1 MPVETIKLKTGEER
15 DYFRLPHPKTGSQLA
30 ALPYRPADAIVPG
43 LLFRQH
49 VTLLSGQPKAGKSTF
64 VRDVL
69 RRSLAA
75 VGSSLGLGKSYLSDR
90 LTQAAR
96 ILILSEENVTT
107 WVSYAHDLRDRLG
120 PGPLDEIEILC
131 RDDGG
136 IIPAD
141 AGEVVL
147 WAEAVADHALVRKF
161 DIVVIDPV
169 SRFGGI
175 QDENSSTDV
184 RMAMFAFQKIATAGQ
199 CAVLGIHHTAKSGTT
214 PRGSGAWQA
223 EADVLASF
231 EVPDKPE
238 KVACP
243 DCHDDSRLRV
253 LHCKGRVQ
261 SIEPVTYLWL
271 DQDGDYRATTPSAIE
286 GLRDR
291 VERDGDTLIRALRD
305 VPVARISRLAEDLD
319 MAERHAM
326 RAAMRLAELNAVL
339 LGEDDGHDT
348 IRLAYGGEA

>member
-1 MPVETIKLKTGEER
+1 MPVETITLPSGE
-15 DYFRLPHPKTGSQLA
+15 DSQYFRLPDPKTGSQLA
-30 ALPYRPADAIVPG
+30 AMPYTPADAICPG
-43 LLFRQH
+43 LLFRNH
-49 VTLLSGQPKAGKSTF
+49 VCLLTGQPKAGKSTF
-64 VRDVL
+64 IRDVL

-75 VGSSLGLGKSYLSDR
+75 IGSTAGLHRSFLSDR
-90 LTQAAR
+90 MQQAAR
-96 ILILSEENVTT
+96 ILVLSEENVTT

-120 PGPLDEIEILC
+120 PRPLDEIEILC

-147 WAEAVADHALVRKF
+147 WAQAVADHALVREF

-184 RMAMFAFQKIATAGQ
+184 RMAMFAFQKIATEGK

-231 EVPDKPE
+231 EIPEKPDKLAVDE
-238 KVACP
+238 CP
-243 DCHDDSRLRV
+243 DDSRLRV
-253 LHCKGRVQ
+253 LNCRGRIQ
-261 SIEPVTYLWL
+261 SLEPTTYLWL
-271 DQDGDYRATTPSAIE
+271 DSEGDYRATTPSAST
-286 GLRDR
+286 GFRDR
-291 VERDGDTLIRALRD
+291 TARDGDAILNALRS
-305 VPVARISRLAEDLD
+305 VPVARVVRLAEDLG

-326 RAAMRLAELNAVL
+326 RAAMRLAELNAVF
-339 LGEDDGHDT
+339 LGKDDGYDT
-348 IRLAYGGEA
+348 IRLAYGGS

>member
-1 MPVETIKLKTGEER
+1 VPVKYVKLADGTEQPI
-15 DYFRLPHPKTGSQLA
+15 FRLPDPKTGNELA
-30 ALPYRPADAIVPG
+30 AMPYVAADAICPG
-43 LLFRQH
+43 LLYRQN

-75 VGSSLGLGKSYLSDR
+75 VGSTAGLGYSYLSDR
-90 LTQAAR
+90 MTRSAR
-96 ILILSEENVTT
+96 ILILSEENVGT
-107 WVSYAHDLRDRLG
+107 WVGYAHDLRDRLG
-120 PGPLDEIEILC
+120 ARPLDQIEILC

-136 IIPAD
+136 IVPAD
-141 AGEVVL
+141 PVEVAL
-147 WAEAVADHALVRKF
+147 WAQAVADHALVREF

-184 RMAMFAFQKIATAGQ
+184 RLAMFQFQKIATEGK

-231 EVPDKPE
+231 EIPDKPE

-243 DCHDDSRLRV
+243 ECVDSTRLRI
-253 LHCKGRVQ
+253 LSCKGRVQ
-261 SIEPVTYLWL
+261 SLEPITYLWL
-271 DQDGDYRATTPSAIE
+271 DSDGEYRATTPSAID
-286 GLRDR
+286 GIRDR
-291 VERDGDTLIRALRD
+291 VQRDGEALLRALRT
-305 VPVARISRLAEDLD
+305 VPVARVRRLAEDLD

-326 RAAMRLAELNAVL
+326 RAAVRLAELNAVL
-339 LGEDDGHDT
+339 MDEVDGEPS
-348 IRLAYGGEA
+348 IRLAYGGD

>member
-1 MPVETIKLKTGEER
+1 MPVEFIKLKTGEER
-15 DYFRLPHPKTGSQLA
+15 PYFRLPDPRTGSQLA
-30 ALPYRPADAIVPG
+30 AMPYRPADAICPG
-43 LLFRQH
+43 LLYRSN
-49 VTLLSGQPKAGKSTF
+49 VTLLTGQPKAGKSTF
-64 VRDVL
+64 VREVL
-69 RRSLAA
+69 RRTLAA
-75 VGSSLGLGKSYLSDR
+75 TGSTAGLGRSYLSDR
-90 LTQAAR
+90 FVQVAR
-96 ILILSEENVTT
+96 ILVLSEENVTT
-107 WVSYAHDLRDRLG
+107 WVNYAHDLRDRLG
-120 PGPLDEIEILC
+120 ARPLDEIEILC

-141 AGEVVL
+141 TTELML
-147 WAEAVADHALVRKF
+147 WAEAVADHALVRQF
-161 DIVVIDPV
+161 DIVVVDPV

-184 RMAMFAFQKIATAGQ
+184 RLAMFAFQKIATAGK

-231 EVPDKPE
+231 EIPEKPE
-238 KVACP
+238 KYAVD
-243 DCHDDSRLRV
+243 DCADDSRLR
-253 LHCKGRVQ
+253 LLNCRGRVQ
-261 SIEPVTYLWL
+261 SLEPVTYLWL
-271 DQDGDYRATTPSAIE
+271 DQDGDYRAALPSPVD

-291 VERDGDTLIRALRD
+291 VERDGDALIRALRS
-305 VPVARISRLAEDLD
+305 VPVARISRLAEDLN

-339 LGEDDGHDT
+339 LGTEDGHDT